1 MERTSG
7 ARTGGRV
14 LSLLRRTVLNS
25 NCNVQLVFDAM
36 PSLIGTILLENLRL
50 VVAGAAALS
59 YERNGK
65 MEAVL
70 MKENALLPPMGGW
83 GVRVYSV
90 WMWSD
95 TSGKH

>member
-36 PSLIGTILLENLRL
+36 PSLIGTIRLEKLQL
-50 VVAGAAALS
+50 VFPGAVTLS
-59 YERNGK
+59 FEINGK
-65 MEAVL
+65 TESVL
-70 MKENALLPPMGGW
+70 MKEKVCKKFAIARHHLIIPPGPAF
-83 GVRVYSV
+83 
-90 WMWSD
+90 
-95 TSGKH
+95 T